1 MWLDES
7 IERMFVSWEEFLQFR
22 RTLDGMR
29 AKEEAHQSKADEM
42 KSQGNQF
49 FQLGLYSQ
57 ASMMYSEAL
66 ELQPQNTVLWNNRAM
81 AYLKQEMF
89 HEALEDADHSLSLDQ
104 SKENIKAYWR
114 RAQALFDL
122 DRFEDAE
129 DAASA
134 GIAVQAS
141 NQHLSRVRR
150 KAREAMA
157 LRRLCD
163 VKWVG
168 TMENGVEKKYT
179 FSKEMKK
186 GKKMPKLRW
195 LNTYSCSLDGE
206 MCMTVVGHDL
216 KATFDLSVECTPQSM
231 VVKMK
236 PVFGSGGAPPPPVPY
251 LYKFEDDDQE
261 LWLCHPVGSND
272 LPTKFE
278 GSCSQ
283 LVRSQEPVAENFGS
297 EPLEQRCLRYM
308 REFNDI
314 LPVIP
319 PQLPERPSEEEVSQE
334 ILMMQKVT
342 KLKQRY
348 GHEVHQR
355 AMELAKGT
363 CLAEGSEVELAE
375 GLRERLVARKVIPG
389 DCQVRGPSETA
400 PPVGAATLAPK
411 AEELAVKK
419 GSLDTLSTLVRKI
432 CCS

>member
-1 MWLDES
+1 MAGDDE
-7 IERMFVSWEEFLQFR
+7 EEGVQRKQEFLHFR

-29 AKEEAHQSKADEM
+29 AKEEGQQSQADSM

-49 FQLGLYSQ
+49 FQLGCYVQ

-66 ELQPQNTVLWNNRAM
+66 ELQPSNTVLLNNRAM
-81 AYLKQEMF
+81 AYLKQAMF
-89 HEALEDADHSLSLDQ
+89 QEALVDANHSLSLDQ

-114 RAQALFDL
+114 KAQALLDL
-122 DRFEDAE
+122 DRYEDAE
-129 DAASA
+129 EAADA
-134 GIAVQAS
+134 GIAVQAN

-157 LRRLCD
+157 LRRLCGIQ
-163 VKWVG
+163 WAG
-168 TMENGVEKKYT
+168 AMENGVEKKYT
-179 FSKEMKK
+179 FSK
-186 GKKMPKLRW
+186 
-195 LNTYSCSLDGE
+195 DGE

-216 KATFDLSVECTPQSM
+216 KATFDLSVECNPQSM

-236 PVFGSGGAPPPPVPY
+236 PIFGSGGAPPPPVPY
-251 LYKFEDDDQE
+251 IYKFEDDDQE

-278 GSCSQ
+278 GPGCSR
-283 LVRSQEPVAENFGS
+283 LRRGRTEPCTEVS
-297 EPLEQRCLRYM
+297 DEPLEQRCLRYM
-308 REFNDI
+308 QEFNQI

-334 ILMMQKVT
+334 ILLMQKVT

-355 AMELAKGT
+355 AMELAKGEMP
-363 CLAEGSEVELAE
+363 AASSEVELAE
-375 GLRERLVARKVIPG
+375 GLRERLVARKVLPS
-389 DCQVRGPSETA
+389 DSQV
-400 PPVGAATLAPK
+400 VGSVGAVSKAATLTGTAQEVSVSKEPAP
-411 AEELAVKK
+411 ARSALD
-419 GSLDTLSTLVRKI
+419 SLLGRIVRKI

>member
-1 MWLDES
+1 MARDEEGEEDV
-7 IERMFVSWEEFLQFR
+7 ERKQEFLQFR

-29 AKEEAHQSKADEM
+29 AKEEGQQSKADEM

-179 FSKEMKK
+179 FSK
-186 GKKMPKLRW
+186 
-195 LNTYSCSLDGE
+195 DGE

-278 GSCSQ
+278 GPGFSR
-283 LVRSQEPVAENFGS
+283 LRRSQEPVAENFGS

-375 GLRERLVARKVIPG
+375 GLRERLVARKVIL
-389 DCQVRGPSETA
+389 VTA
-400 PPVGAATLAPK
+400 KCVDLRRQRLRLA
-411 AEELAVKK
+411 LR
-419 GSLDTLSTLVRKI
+419 L
-432 CCS
+432 